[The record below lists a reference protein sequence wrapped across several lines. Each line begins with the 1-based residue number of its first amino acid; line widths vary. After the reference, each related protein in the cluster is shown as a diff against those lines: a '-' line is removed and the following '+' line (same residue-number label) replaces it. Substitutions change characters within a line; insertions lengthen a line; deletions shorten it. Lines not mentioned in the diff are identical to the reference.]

1 MKKQISGYPLI
12 LGYLGLFIVM
22 IGGIILLPLLVL
34 PFYPEEAVYA
44 VDFVIPGLA
53 SILVGFLLLLI
64 LKGKEKSQLVR
75 HQDAILVVAVWIL
88 AIVICSVP
96 FMMTGKYNFTQSV
109 FETTSGFS
117 TTALTVVDPDT
128 CPKIFL
134 MFRSITLFFGGVGLI
149 LILTSAISDRYGMR
163 LWNAEGHPDRL
174 MPNLVKSARLILSI
188 YSGYIILGTIMYVIF
203 GMSVFD
209 GLNHSIA
216 ALSTGGFST
225 HTANIGY
232 FNSVPIEIITII
244 LMLLG
249 NTNFFVHLHLVTG
262 KFKNVIQHAEIKL
275 VALLSVICIP
285 LLVWSIYGSYHGDF
299 WMAVRVGAF
308 QFFTA
313 ITTTGFQTVP
323 TFQGLP
329 SSFLTIL
336 IIAMLIGGGIGST
349 AGGIKQYRVAIAL
362 KGMYYS
368 VREKLSSPRV
378 VRTHYINRV
387 GTRTVVTNAE
397 YMDTLS
403 YVFLYLLV
411 FVIGTLIYTA
421 FGYSLVD
428 SMFEFSSALGTVGIS
443 IGIVGY
449 FANPIILWTATVGM
463 FLGRLEIVVVY
474 IALSKLAMDVFKR
487 QIM

>member
-1 MKKQISGYPLI
+1 MKKQIGGYRLV
-12 LGYLGLFIVM
+12 LGYLGILIIM
-22 IGGIILLPLLVL
+22 IGVICLLPLLVL
-34 PFYPEEAVYA
+34 PFYPEDIIYA
-44 VDFVIPGLA
+44 KDFIIPGVG
-53 SILVGFLLLLI
+53 SIVVGYLLQFI
-64 LKGKEKSQLVR
+64 LKGKEKSQLAG
-75 HQDAILVVAVWIL
+75 HQDAVLVVFAWIL
-88 AIVICSVP
+88 AIVICAIP
-96 FMMTGKYNFTQSV
+96 FMLTGKYNFTQSV

-117 TTALTVVDPDT
+117 TTGLTVVDPDT

-149 LILTSAISDRYGMR
+149 LVLTSAISDRYGMR

-188 YSGYIILGTIMYVIF
+188 YSGYIILGTIMYAIF
-203 GMSVFD
+203 GMSIFD

-232 FNSVPIEIITII
+232 FNSVPIEIITIV

-262 KFKNVIQHAEIKL
+262 KFKNVFQHAEIKL
-275 VALLSVICIP
+275 VGLLSVICVP

-299 WMAVRVGAF
+299 WLAVRVGAF

-336 IIAMLIGGGIGST
+336 IVVMLIGGGIGST
-349 AGGIKQYRVAIAL
+349 AGGLKQYRVAIAL
-362 KGMYYS
+362 KGMYWS
-368 VREKLSSPRV
+368 FREKFSSRRV
-378 VRTHYINRV
+378 VRTHFINRV
-387 GTRTVVTNAE
+387 GTRVIISNEE
-397 YMDTLS
+397 YIDTLS
-403 YVFLYLLV
+403 FIVLYLAV
-411 FVIGTLIYTA
+411 FVVGSLIFTA
-421 FGYSLVD
+421 FGYSLTD
-428 SMFEFSSALGTVGIS
+428 AMFEFSSSLGTVGIS

-449 FANPIILWTATVGM
+449 YANPIILWTSTIGM

-474 IALSKLAMDVFKR
+474 IALSKIAMDVFKR
-487 QIM
+487 QVM